1 MFVNK
6 IKKIGKLLSVI
17 PLALLAITLAATPSF
32 INPVYAAA
40 VQSFSDVPAGHWAY
54 DAVAQLAKAG
64 IVDGYGDKTF
74 KGDKTMSR
82 YEFAFIVAKTMDKF
96 DAADEA
102 NKQLIDKLSAEF
114 TGELNRLGA
123 RVSKVEAKTNTWISG
138 ETRFRYLGNSP
149 KAGGTKLHGSDSF
162 DFRQRVK
169 FQGTINDHISWVARA
184 QATGKAG
191 NYNNGADGS
200 NASFDMFAVTAQ
212 NAFGLDKVRIGRFPY
227 DSFSHGLFGKAIG
240 VDGVRIDKSLDKL
253 TFTGSVN
260 NVRGNTNQ
268 GTGTGDSGDANTVT
282 TAQITGKAGSA
293 VGWKAGYYW
302 SDDPGTGNLKGTGNT
317 NTGIFGTAT
326 TATTI
331 FTQSRGVSA
340 GFDVKLGN
348 MLLIGDYVT
357 TTLDNAVAGLP
368 SKPKGWAV
376 ELTSATKAPPTFYG
390 GKYLVDAKKV
400 RDFGWSVSYR
410 SIDAGAIPNGAGGFD
425 AQAISY
431 ATDPYS
437 TIAKASDNIEG
448 LFVALQTTISKNVI
462 WTIEGQDLK
471 IKNRNL
477 TNLPSS
483 DLGTT
488 YMTKIEF
495 FY

>member
-1 MFVNK
+1 M
-6 IKKIGKLLSVI
+6 KKVGRLGKMPVI
-17 PLALLAITLAATPSF
+17 PLALLLSVPLFATPASS
-32 INPVYAAA
+32 NPVYAAA
-40 VQSFSDVPAGHWAY
+40 PQSFSDVPADHWAY
-54 DAVAQLAKAG
+54 AAVTQLATAG
-64 IVDGYGDKTF
+64 IVDGYDDNSF
-74 KGDKTMSR
+74 RGDKTMSR
-82 YEFAFIVAKTMDKF
+82 YEFAIIVAKAMDKF
-96 DAADEA
+96 DAADDA

-114 TGELNRLGA
+114 AGELNRLGA
-123 RVSKVEAKTNTWISG
+123 RVAKVETKTNTWVSG

-169 FQGTINDHISWVARA
+169 FQGTINDHISWIARA

-200 NASFDMFAVTAQ
+200 SASFDMFAVTAQ
-212 NAFGLDKVRIGRFPY
+212 NAIGLDKVRIGRFPY

-240 VDGVRIDKSLDKL
+240 VDGVRIDKNLGKL
-253 TFTGSVN
+253 LFTGSVN
-260 NVRGNTNQ
+260 NVRGNTSQ

-282 TAQITGKAGSA
+282 TAQFTGKAGAA

-302 SDDPGTGNLKGTGNT
+302 SDAPGTGNLKGTGNT
-317 NTGIFGTAT
+317 NTGIFGTND
-326 TATTI
+326 TAATI

-348 MLLIGDYVT
+348 TLLIGDYVA

-368 SKPKGWAV
+368 SNPKGWSL
-376 ELTSATKAPPTFYG
+376 ELTNATKAPPVFYG

-431 ATDPYS
+431 ASDPYS
-437 TIAKASDNIEG
+437 TITKGTDNIKG
-448 LFVALQTTISKNVI
+448 LFVALQTTISKNVV

-471 IKNRNL
+471 IKNRGL
-477 TNLPSS
+477 TNLSAA
-483 DLGTT
+483 DLGKT
-488 YMTKIEF
+488 YMTKLEF